1 MAREHTEASELVT
14 SLFIS
19 LGPSLFRYVVRA
31 TGSPELADDTIQ
43 EVFLALYRKLRLGER
58 VDNPAA
64 YVFGAARNQVR
75 KEFRKQ
81 AQRNELLVDRAILDQ
96 TRAADESTHDTA
108 AGVDDVMALFSVLTE
123 REESVVLLRLQSL
136 KYREIADQLDISPKT
151 VATLLAR
158 SVRKL
163 RKAVKARPPLGKA
176 DLINAAKHAE
186 ETLQ

>member
-1 MAREHTEASELVT
+1 MARQPTETSELVT

-31 TGSPELADDTIQ
+31 TGSPELADDIIQ

-64 YVFGAARNQVR
+64 YVFGAARNLVK

-81 AQRNELLVDRAILDQ
+81 AQRDELLVDRAILDQ
-96 TRAADESTHDTA
+96 TWATDESTDDA
-108 AGVDDVMALFSVLTE
+108 KASIDDVMALFSVLTE
-123 REESVVLLRLQSL
+123 REESVVLLRLRSL

-151 VATLLAR
+151 VATLLGR
-158 SVRKL
+158 SIRKL
-163 RKAVKARPPLGKA
+163 RKAIKARPPLGRA
-176 DLINAAKHAE
+176 DLIKAAKRAE